1 MRVGILS
8 DIHGNLEALR
18 ACLAR
23 LQQEGAETFIQCG
36 DIIGYGPD
44 GEACVRQV
52 TQLPLL
58 ASVMG
63 NHDAVLAFPSIENL
77 FNFDAKVAL
86 EESMPQ
92 LSRPSIDYLR
102 TLPTSAQGDN
112 FAVLHGTPLDPIK
125 EYFHSTAQFNTYYK
139 MWQGQVLFVGHT
151 HLPFY
156 IKGSERTCH
165 MYLNQK
171 EKHTISLN
179 EKCRYVIN
187 PGAVGKPRDHT
198 PHASCGLWDTQ
209 ENTFTFFREAYD
221 LAATQAKMRAQHFPS
236 FLIESLSYGL

>member
-125 EYFHSTAQFNTYYK
+125 EYFHSIRRSI
-139 MWQGQVLFVGHT
+139 L
-151 HLPFY
+151 
-156 IKGSERTCH
+156 
-165 MYLNQK
+165 
-171 EKHTISLN
+171 SLN
-179 EKCRYVIN
+179 E
-187 PGAVGKPRDHT
+187 
-198 PHASCGLWDTQ
+198 
-209 ENTFTFFREAYD
+209 
-221 LAATQAKMRAQHFPS
+221 LATC
-236 FLIESLSYGL
+236 I